1 MDSAALDS
9 LSQWFSTRGDLSPL
23 GDNCLNLRC
32 FWLPHCGG
40 GDAPGIERVEA
51 RNAAEH
57 PTVHRMAPTADNDP
71 AQCRGVEEETS
82 ALSLLKAGT
91 KINAKQT
98 AIHLV

>member
-1 MDSAALDS
+1 MDGAALDS
-9 LSQWFSTRGDLSPL
+9 LSQWFSTRGDLSPA

-32 FWLPHCGG
+32 FWLSHCGG

-57 PTVHRMAPTADNDP
+57 PPVHRMAPTVDSDP
-71 AQCRGVEEETS
+71 AQRRGVEEETS

-91 KINAKQT
+91 KVNAKQT